1 MKRWVLFAGVVLVAV
16 ASVAVSERRK
26 VDVPPSPAPVLY
38 LIADTE
44 QELMR
49 MPVSFTRMSDAE
61 EIRIGDELARSY
73 GGPNEDRDK
82 TADARIVEHYLTRVG
97 EQLARNAHRRLPYKF
112 HYLPNEYMINAFA
125 LPGGHVYVG
134 GGLLQ
139 LMDSEDELAAV
150 LGHEIEH
157 TDHYDC
163 AERVQ
168 REQALRRIPLGLIV
182 ALPVEV
188 FEAGYNK
195 DQELQAD
202 RDGTRLAVE
211 AGYSAN
217 GAIRMFESF
226 ARLYNEQEG
235 KARTPQEEFSQMA
248 LQTLE
253 GYFRSHPLPSERI
266 AQVQKLIASQGWT
279 ARPERDLAVAYI
291 FWTAKAQSALLAKK
305 YPQAEQLATQ
315 SLRLRPDQPQAL
327 QVLALAQFAQAN
339 FSGAADA
346 YRKILDIDK
355 TSHPEIIGAY
365 AQALAAADRTSALA
379 RFQSWA
385 QSVGGEK
392 PREVAVC
399 IAGLQLLAGAPE
411 SAHRIEAELHQ
422 SAELSAP
429 RWIGDLAW
437 WHYLAAD
444 YAKSVEQLS
453 AAAQLRPGDAI
464 LLLRLGWALIEVR
477 RYSDAL
483 QILQNSAYGPAHET
497 EKAMARSVAY
507 WQAQLRDEA
516 MIDFNSA
523 VAGQPEWRNSDWV
536 KPLYSPL
543 VARSIQEMQVEQER
557 RKQKGKAAAVTMIA
571 PFTTEEYGT
580 GG

>member
-1 MKRWVLFAGVVLVAV
+1 MKRWILFAGIVLLSAAAV
-16 ASVAVSERRK
+16 LVSERRK

-44 QELMR
+44 QELTR
-49 MPVSFTRMSDAE
+49 MPVSFTRMPDAE

-73 GGPNEDRDK
+73 GGPNEERNK
-82 TADARIVEHYLTRVG
+82 TPETRIVEHYLTRVG
-97 EQLARNAHRRLPYKF
+97 EQVARNAHRRLPYKF
-112 HYLPNEYMINAFA
+112 HYLPSEYMINAFA

-157 TDHYDC
+157 IDHYDC

-182 ALPVEV
+182 ALPVAV
-188 FEAGYNK
+188 FEAGYSK

-211 AGYSAN
+211 AGYSAA
-217 GAIRMFESF
+217 GAIRLFEVF
-226 ARLYNEQEG
+226 ARLYNEQG
-235 KARTPQEEFSQMA
+235 NKARTPQEELSQMA
-248 LQTLE
+248 LETLQ

-266 AQVQKLIASQGWT
+266 AQVQKLIASEGWT

-291 FWTAKAQSALLAKK
+291 FWTAKAQNALLAKK
-305 YPQAEQLATQ
+305 YPQAEQLALQ
-315 SLRLRPDQPQAL
+315 SLRLRPDQPKAL
-327 QVLALAQFAQAN
+327 QALALAQFAQAK
-339 FSGAADA
+339 FSAAADA
-346 YRKILDIDK
+346 YRKILELDK
-355 TSHPEIIGAY
+355 TSHPEIITAY
-365 AQALAAADRTSALA
+365 AEALAAADRTSALS
-379 RFQSWA
+379 RFQAWA
-385 QSVGGEK
+385 DSVEGGN
-392 PREVAVC
+392 PREIAVS

-411 SAHRIEAELHQ
+411 AARKLEEELNQ
-422 SAELSAP
+422 SVVPPAP
-429 RWIGDLAW
+429 QWTGQLAW

-444 YAKSVEQLS
+444 YTKSVELLS
-453 AAAQLRPGDAI
+453 AAQQLRPRDAT
-464 LLLRLGWALIEVR
+464 LTSRLAWALIEIR

-483 QILQNSAYGPAHET
+483 QILQNSTYDPARQP
-497 EKAMARSVAY
+497 EKAMARAVAS

-523 VAGQPEWRNSDWV
+523 VAGQPEWQNSDWV

-543 VARSIQEMQVEQER
+543 VASSIQEMQVEQQR
-557 RKQKGKAAAVTMIA
+557 RQQKAKAAAVTPIA
-571 PFTTEEYGT
+571 MAPN
-580 GG
+580 

>member
-1 MKRWVLFAGVVLVAV
+1 MKRWILFVGIVLLSA
-16 ASVAVSERRK
+16 ASVLVSERRK
-26 VDVPPSPAPVLY
+26 VDVPPSPAPLLY
-38 LIADTE
+38 LVADTE
-44 QELMR
+44 QELTR
-49 MPVSFTRMSDAE
+49 MPVSFTRMSDEE

-73 GGPNEDRDK
+73 SGPNKERDK
-82 TADARIVEHYLTRVG
+82 APETRIVEHYLTRVG
-97 EQLARNAHRRLPYKF
+97 EQAARNAHRRLPYKF
-112 HYLPNEYMINAFA
+112 HYLPSEYMINAFA

-139 LMDSEDELAAV
+139 FMDSEDELAAV

-157 TDHYDC
+157 IDHYDC

-168 REQALRRIPLGLIV
+168 REQALRRIPLGVIV

-188 FEAGYNK
+188 FEAGYSK

-211 AGYSAN
+211 AGYSAT
-217 GAIRMFESF
+217 GAIRMFEAF
-226 ARLYNEQEG
+226 ARLSNEREG
-235 KARTPQEEFSQMA
+235 KAKTPQEELSQMA

-266 AQVQKLIASQGWT
+266 AQVQKLIASEGWT

-305 YPQAEQLATQ
+305 YPQAEQLAIQ
-315 SLRLRPDQPQAL
+315 SLRLRPDQPKAL
-327 QVLALAQFAQAN
+327 QTLALAQFAQAN
-339 FSGAADA
+339 FSGAAEA

-355 TSHPEIIGAY
+355 TSHPEIITAY
-365 AQALAAADRTSALA
+365 AQALAAADRASALT

-385 QSVGGEK
+385 ESLEDGK

-399 IAGLQLLAGAPE
+399 VAGLELLGGKPETARKIEDGLTHSGEISAPRLIGELAWWYYLAGDYTK
-411 SAHRIEAELHQ
+411 
-422 SAELSAP
+422 SAEL
-429 RWIGDLAW
+429 
-437 WHYLAAD
+437 
-444 YAKSVEQLS
+444 LS
-453 AAAQLRPGDAI
+453 AAEQLRPGDTM
-464 LLLRLGWALIEVR
+464 LTLRLAWTLIEVR

-483 QILQNSAYGPAHET
+483 QMLQNSTYDPAHQP
-497 EKAMARSVAY
+497 EKAMARAVAY

-536 KPLYSPL
+536 KPLYSSL
-543 VARSIQEMQVEQER
+543 VARSIQEMQAEQER
-557 RKQKGKAAAVTMIA
+557 RKQKLKAAAVTMIA
-571 PFTTEEYGT
+571 PFTMEGYRT
-580 GG
+580 GS